1 MTYLHTY
8 YYIHLPVSYQKRAK
22 LRFYTTVNKIYV
34 LLEGPSAHKISV
46 THKWW
51 SYCYSDHKGCVA
63 AMSALQMI
71 RKKYEVCIKFLEIHQ
86 LVQQLLGYNGLKHIT
101 LILSTYISL

>member
-34 LLEGPSAHKISV
+34 LLDGSSAHKISV
-46 THKWW
+46 THK
-51 SYCYSDHKGCVA
+51 
-63 AMSALQMI
+63 
-71 RKKYEVCIKFLEIHQ
+71 
-86 LVQQLLGYNGLKHIT
+86 
-101 LILSTYISL
+101 